1 MPDPTEAPGGPGQVM
16 TSQQAAEQ
24 TNRQVIS
31 VGETAPM
38 RAVAVA
44 IIRLRSDATFHEA
57 LVFIHE
63 MCNALDISTSVLVAA
78 LALGQYLIVC
88 WPDWRLGLAMGLSL
102 VLKLTRSVAA
112 PARP

>member
-1 MPDPTEAPGGPGQVM
+1 M

-24 TNRQVIS
+24 TDRQVIS

-44 IIRLRSDATFHEA
+44 ITRLRSDATFHEA
-57 LVFIHE
+57 LVFVRE
-63 MCNALDISTSVLVAA
+63 MCNALDISTSMLVAA
-78 LALGQYLIVC
+78 LGLGQSLIVR

-102 VLKLTRSVAA
+102 VFKITRSVAA
-112 PARP
+112 LTRQ